1 MNAIV
6 DVQARPIL
14 MRAVEGGDYNEL
26 VDPHLQDNYDPD
38 EMLRMV
44 ACAAA
49 CIRHSARRR
58 PKMSQVQKNPNTTDS
73 SIALLMSNIF
83 IFFKLSDCVYKQ
95 NRLFVH

>member
-14 MRAVEGGDYNEL
+14 MRAVEGGDYNAL
-26 VDPHLQDNYDPD
+26 VDPRLLDNYDAD

-58 PKMSQVQKNPNTTDS
+58 PKMSQVQDFKDS
-73 SIALLMSNIF
+73 SI
-83 IFFKLSDCVYKQ
+83 
-95 NRLFVH
+95 